1 MFYPP
6 QEITSEYICE
16 QDLADIKQAILNA
29 ELDTSAEFRV
39 HIEETCPGDVLS
51 RASDVFLELGMH
63 KTSRRNAV
71 LFYVALKNRKF
82 AIIPDYGILE
92 KDTEDFWEGLKMEMM
107 DYFRENNFSDGL
119 IHVIGHA
126 AEFLRRVFPYHRGDV
141 NELPD
146 DVSFGNIKPGHSS
159 MS

>member
-6 QEITSEYICE
+6 QAIKDEYLSE
-16 QDLADIKQAILNA
+16 QDLADIKQAILSA

-39 HIEETCPGDVLS
+39 HIEETCPGDVLR

-82 AIIPDYGILE
+82 ALIPDYGILE
-92 KDTEDFWEGLKMEMM
+92 KDTEDFLENLKMEML
-107 DYFRENNFSDGL
+107 DYFRDNNFSDGL
-119 IHVIGHA
+119 IHGIGRA
-126 AEFLRRVFPYHRGDV
+126 ADFLRQVFPYQKDDV

-146 DVSFGNIKPGHSS
+146 EVSFGGIDQKK
-159 MS
+159 

>member
-6 QEITSEYICE
+6 QEITTKYIGE
-16 QDLADIKQAILNA
+16 QDLTDIKQAILNA

-39 HIEETCPGDVLS
+39 HIEETCPGDVLR

-92 KDTEDFWEGLKMEMM
+92 KDTEHFWENLKMEML

-119 IHVIGHA
+119 IHGLGRA
-126 AEFLRRVFPYHRGDV
+126 ADFLRRVFPYQRDDV

-146 DVSFGNIKPGHSS
+146 DVSFGELKSGNPGAN
-159 MS
+159 